1 MFSHFFHFTRRLTNF
16 FLFIFIWLAAV
27 SPISRFFHNVQCHSN
42 SGELAESF
50 LRPTDCF
57 WISITNPESMTKRL
71 NRWKGLDRW
80 KFLSDHN
87 STRLKWQWRS
97 LINIWQQF
105 GLLIANQYLDA
116 IFMFISV
123 SQRWWLSINVI
134 WLFSLKWAYLVT
146 VVLVGFKVRPAKE
159 SPCKIF
165 IVIFRVMWPDVA
177 YELCSRGSY
186 PIT

>member
-1 MFSHFFHFTRRLTNF
+1 MNMSPLLIHALSVFITFFSLRHGNVFAFFSFYAPLNKLF
-16 FLFIFIWLAAV
+16 FWFIFIWLAAV
-27 SPISRFFHNVQCHSN
+27 FPISRFFHDVQCHSN

-80 KFLSDHN
+80 KFLSDPN
-87 STRLKWQWRS
+87 STRLMWQWRS

-134 WLFSLKWAYLVT
+134 WLFSLKWA
-146 VVLVGFKVRPAKE
+146 
-159 SPCKIF
+159 
-165 IVIFRVMWPDVA
+165 
-177 YELCSRGSY
+177 
-186 PIT
+186 

>member
-1 MFSHFFHFTRRLTNF
+1 MNKAPYSSIHFPFLSPFFSLRHGNVFAFFSFYAPLNKLF
-16 FLFIFIWLAAV
+16 FLFILIWLAAV
-27 SPISRFFHNVQCHSN
+27 SPISRFFHNVQYHSN

-146 VVLVGFKVRPAKE
+146 VGL
-159 SPCKIF
+159 C
-165 IVIFRVMWPDVA
+165 RV
-177 YELCSRGSY
+177 
-186 PIT
+186 

>member
-1 MFSHFFHFTRRLTNF
+1 MNKFPLLIHALSVFINFLSLRHGNVFAFFSFYAPLNKLF

-50 LRPTDCF
+50 LRPIDCF

-87 STRLKWQWRS
+87 STRLMWQWRS
-97 LINIWQQF
+97 TIW
-105 GLLIANQYLDA
+105 IIDCK
-116 IFMFISV
+116 
-123 SQRWWLSINVI
+123 SIPRRNMHVHFCLTKMMAVNKCY
-134 WLFSLKWAYLVT
+134 WLFSLKWA
-146 VVLVGFKVRPAKE
+146 
-159 SPCKIF
+159 
-165 IVIFRVMWPDVA
+165 
-177 YELCSRGSY
+177 
-186 PIT
+186 

>member
-1 MFSHFFHFTRRLTNF
+1 MNKSPLLIHALSVFITFLSLRHGNVFAFFSFYAPLNKLFFFVYFYMISSCFSHFA
-16 FLFIFIWLAAV
+16 LF
-27 SPISRFFHNVQCHSN
+27 PQCHSN

-146 VVLVGFKVRPAKE
+146 VGR
-159 SPCKIF
+159 C
-165 IVIFRVMWPDVA
+165 RV
-177 YELCSRGSY
+177 
-186 PIT
+186 

>member
-1 MFSHFFHFTRRLTNF
+1 MSLLYSSMHFPFLSLFFPYATEMFSHFFHFTRRSTNF
-16 FLFIFIWLAAV
+16 FFCLFFIWLTAV

-146 VVLVGFKVRPAKE
+146 VGL
-159 SPCKIF
+159 C
-165 IVIFRVMWPDVA
+165 RV
-177 YELCSRGSY
+177 
-186 PIT
+186 

>member
-1 MFSHFFHFTRRLTNF
+1 MNMSPLLIHALSVFITFFSLRHGNVFAFFSFYAPLNKLF

-50 LRPTDCF
+50 LRPIDCF

-87 STRLKWQWRS
+87 STRLMWQWRS

-146 VVLVGFKVRPAKE
+146 VGR
-159 SPCKIF
+159 C
-165 IVIFRVMWPDVA
+165 RV
-177 YELCSRGSY
+177 
-186 PIT
+186 